1 MNGDIILRLF
11 SGSSL
16 PDFEAEAGVSA
27 CLRASEGFWEGRMAN
42 FGASDRISALPSL
55 TFPLIF
61 LIDWRQ
67 GR

>member
-1 MNGDIILRLF
+1 MGTSFRGYSLALLCLTLKLRPMFLR
-11 SGSSL
+11 
-16 PDFEAEAGVSA
+16 V
-27 CLRASEGFWEGRMAN
+27 CLCASEGFWEGRTVN

-61 LIDWRQ
+61 LIDSRQ